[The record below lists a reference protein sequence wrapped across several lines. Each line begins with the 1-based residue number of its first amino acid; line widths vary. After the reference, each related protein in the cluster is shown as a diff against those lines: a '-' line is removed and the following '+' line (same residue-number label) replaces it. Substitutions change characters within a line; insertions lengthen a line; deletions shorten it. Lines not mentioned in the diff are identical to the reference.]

1 MGTNWI
7 IILFVL
13 LIVIGLILFLIR
25 RDQKDKKD
33 VTSTLDA
40 DTDIEDDLERHK
52 DLE

>member
-7 IILFVL
+7 IILIVL

-25 RDQKDKKD
+25 RDQKDKED
-33 VTSTLDA
+33 VTSTLET